1 MIKLVYLLML
11 SEVLMICG
19 CSHYHQEKLWT
30 PSQELILENGWT
42 AQIEDGDG
50 SESQGA
56 WWSSRIML
64 YSPNEKSVPY
74 EILYGYCMLSGSAHL
89 PEYSFFS
96 PGYRLDVYPFFE
108 GEDAEQSYSVTIEDP
123 AYPCPW
129 D

>member
-11 SEVLMICG
+11 AEVLMFCG

-56 WWSSRIML
+56 WWPSRIML
-64 YSPNEKSVPY
+64 YSPDEKSVPY
-74 EILYGYCMLSGSAHL
+74 EVLYGYCMLSGSAHL
-89 PEYSFFS
+89 QEYSFFS
-96 PGYRLDVYPFFE
+96 PGYRLDVYPIFE

-129 D
+129 E

>member
-11 SEVLMICG
+11 AEVLMFCG

-64 YSPNEKSVPY
+64 HSPNEKSVPY
-74 EILYGYCMLSGSAHL
+74 EVLYGYCMLSGSAHL
-89 PEYSFFS
+89 QEYSFFS
-96 PGYRLDVYPFFE
+96 PGYRLDVYPIFE

-129 D
+129 E

>member
-1 MIKLVYLLML
+1 MTKPVFLLML

-56 WWSSRIML
+56 WWPSRIML
-64 YSPNEKSVPY
+64 YSPDEKSVPY
-74 EILYGYCMLSGSAHL
+74 EVLYGYCMLSGSAHL
-89 PEYSFFS
+89 QEYNFFS
-96 PGYRLDVYPFFE
+96 PDYRLDVYPIFE
-108 GEDAEQSYSVTIEDP
+108 GEDAEQSYSVIIEDP

-129 D
+129 E